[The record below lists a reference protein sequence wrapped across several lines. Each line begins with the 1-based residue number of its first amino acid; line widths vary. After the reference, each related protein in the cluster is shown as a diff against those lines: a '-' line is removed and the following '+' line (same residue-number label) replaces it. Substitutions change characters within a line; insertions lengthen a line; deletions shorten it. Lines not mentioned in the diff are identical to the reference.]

1 MKLIRFGNEGHEK
14 PGIIVNDTWYDV
26 SGVVTDYNEAFFA
39 NNDIKKLQDALAA
52 GTSFPVV
59 EPTTRLGSVVARPS
73 KIICIGLNYVD
84 HCLETNAPIPTEPV
98 LFFKSTTALC
108 GPNDHVVIPKNSVKT
123 DWEVEL
129 AFVIGKKASYV
140 EESEALDY
148 VAGYCLHNDY
158 SEREFQL
165 ERGGQWA
172 KGKGCDTFA
181 PLGPFLA
188 TPDEIADVNNLKMW
202 LTVNG
207 KTYQNSNTLNLVF
220 KIPFLV
226 HYLSQF
232 MTLLPGDVISTGTP
246 PGVGLGIKPE
256 PVYVKAGDV
265 IELGIEG
272 LGTSK
277 QTAVA
282 YTKNKSM
289 AAQQYFLAL
298 DLKED
303 PALIAE
309 YKAYH
314 QNVWP
319 EIIESIKSS
328 GITCLDIYCVSNRL
342 FMVLEANENFSFE
355 AKSATDAVN
364 EVVQK
369 WETLMW
375 TYQQAMPGS
384 KPGEKWVLLEKI
396 FTLPQ

>member
-1 MKLIRFGNEGHEK
+1 MKLIRFGNEGYEK
-14 PGIIVNDTWYDV
+14 PGIIVNDIWYDV
-26 SGVVTDYNEAFFA
+26 SGIVTDYNEAFFA

-52 GTSFPVV
+52 GTLFPVV
-59 EPTTRLGSVVARPS
+59 DPTTRLGSVVARPS

-108 GPNDHVVIPKNSVKT
+108 GPNDNVVIPKNSEKT

-140 EESEALDY
+140 EEADALDY

-188 TPDEIADVNNLKMW
+188 TPDEVDDVNNLKMW

-256 PVYVKAGDV
+256 PVYVKPGDV

-282 YTKNKSM
+282 YTKK
-289 AAQQYFLAL
+289 
-298 DLKED
+298 
-303 PALIAE
+303 
-309 YKAYH
+309 
-314 QNVWP
+314 
-319 EIIESIKSS
+319 
-328 GITCLDIYCVSNRL
+328 
-342 FMVLEANENFSFE
+342 
-355 AKSATDAVN
+355 
-364 EVVQK
+364 
-369 WETLMW
+369 
-375 TYQQAMPGS
+375 
-384 KPGEKWVLLEKI
+384 
-396 FTLPQ
+396 

>member
-1 MKLIRFGNEGHEK
+1 MKLIRFGQEGHEK
-14 PGIIVNDTWYDV
+14 PGIIMGDIWYDV
-26 SGVVTDYNEAFFA
+26 SSVVADYNEAFFT
-39 NNDIKKLQDALAA
+39 NNEVEKIKSAVAA
-52 GTSFPVV
+52 GISLPEVN
-59 EPTTRLGSVVARPS
+59 PATRLGSVVDRPS

-84 HCLETNAPIPTEPV
+84 HCLETNAPIPTEPI

-108 GPNDHVVIPKNSVKT
+108 GPNDDVIIPKNSVKT

-140 EESEALDY
+140 EEVDALNY

-188 TPDEIADVNNLKMW
+188 TPDEISDVNNLKMW

-207 KTYQNSNTLNLVF
+207 KTYQNSNTLNLIF

-256 PVYVKAGDV
+256 PVYVKPGDV

-282 YTKNKSM
+282 YTKK
-289 AAQQYFLAL
+289 
-298 DLKED
+298 
-303 PALIAE
+303 
-309 YKAYH
+309 
-314 QNVWP
+314 
-319 EIIESIKSS
+319 
-328 GITCLDIYCVSNRL
+328 
-342 FMVLEANENFSFE
+342 
-355 AKSATDAVN
+355 
-364 EVVQK
+364 
-369 WETLMW
+369 
-375 TYQQAMPGS
+375 
-384 KPGEKWVLLEKI
+384 
-396 FTLPQ
+396 

>member
-1 MKLIRFGNEGHEK
+1 MKLIRFGQDGHEK
-14 PGIIVNDTWYDV
+14 PGIIINDIWYDV
-26 SGVVTDYNEAFFA
+26 SGIVTDYNEAFFA

-52 GTSFPVV
+52 GTLFPVV
-59 EPTTRLGSVVARPS
+59 DPTTRLGSVVARPS

-108 GPNDHVVIPKNSVKT
+108 GPNDNVVIPKNSVKT

-140 EESEALDY
+140 EDADALDY

-272 LGTSK
+272 LGSSK

-282 YTKNKSM
+282 YTKK
-289 AAQQYFLAL
+289 
-298 DLKED
+298 
-303 PALIAE
+303 
-309 YKAYH
+309 
-314 QNVWP
+314 
-319 EIIESIKSS
+319 
-328 GITCLDIYCVSNRL
+328 
-342 FMVLEANENFSFE
+342 
-355 AKSATDAVN
+355 
-364 EVVQK
+364 
-369 WETLMW
+369 
-375 TYQQAMPGS
+375 
-384 KPGEKWVLLEKI
+384 
-396 FTLPQ
+396 

>member
-39 NNDIKKLQDALAA
+39 NNDIKKLQDAVAA

-59 EPTTRLGSVVARPS
+59 EPTIRLGSVVARPS
-73 KIICIGLNYVD
+73 KIVCIGLNYVD

-108 GPNDHVVIPKNSVKT
+108 GPNDNVVIPKNSVKT

-140 EESEALDY
+140 EEADALDY

-188 TPDEIADVNNLKMW
+188 TTDEVDDVNNLKMW

-282 YTKNKSM
+282 YTKK
-289 AAQQYFLAL
+289 
-298 DLKED
+298 
-303 PALIAE
+303 
-309 YKAYH
+309 
-314 QNVWP
+314 
-319 EIIESIKSS
+319 
-328 GITCLDIYCVSNRL
+328 
-342 FMVLEANENFSFE
+342 
-355 AKSATDAVN
+355 
-364 EVVQK
+364 
-369 WETLMW
+369 
-375 TYQQAMPGS
+375 
-384 KPGEKWVLLEKI
+384 
-396 FTLPQ
+396 

>member
-14 PGIIVNDTWYDV
+14 PGIIVNDIWYDV
-26 SGVVTDYNEAFFA
+26 SGIVTDYNEAFFA
-39 NNDIKKLQDALAA
+39 NNDIKKLQDAVAA

-59 EPTTRLGSVVARPS
+59 EPSTRMGSVVARPS

-84 HCLETNAPIPTEPV
+84 HCLETNAPIPTEPI

-129 AFVIGKKASYV
+129 AFVMGKKASYID
-140 EESEALDY
+140 ESEALDY

-256 PVYVKAGDV
+256 PVYVKAGDI

-282 YTKNKSM
+282 HTKK
-289 AAQQYFLAL
+289 
-298 DLKED
+298 
-303 PALIAE
+303 
-309 YKAYH
+309 
-314 QNVWP
+314 
-319 EIIESIKSS
+319 
-328 GITCLDIYCVSNRL
+328 
-342 FMVLEANENFSFE
+342 
-355 AKSATDAVN
+355 
-364 EVVQK
+364 
-369 WETLMW
+369 
-375 TYQQAMPGS
+375 
-384 KPGEKWVLLEKI
+384 
-396 FTLPQ
+396 